1 MTADELRA
9 VEEEVSG
16 AILAD
21 HPVETTIST
30 IEAAREA
37 GAMALFG
44 EKYGDRVRQVIVP
57 GVSREL
63 CGGTHVR
70 ATGEI
75 GPFVIVSES
84 AVAAGTRR
92 VEALTGPA
100 ALRHIRDERDLLGR
114 LAGRLQSGRQ
124 QVEEKLGGL
133 LDERDRLQREI
144 ERLRDEERRA
154 ALGGT
159 GSSGGGIEEVDGIQL
174 LVQRVPA
181 ATVGDMRQAA
191 DLVRGKLVSGVAILA
206 ADVGGKASFLVLVTP
221 DLVKAKRFRADE
233 LVREVAAVA
242 GGSGGGKPDLALA
255 GAKDVGKIDEAL
267 EHGRSVV
274 LGVLRGT

>member
-92 VEALTGPA
+92 VEALTGPS
-100 ALRHIRDERDLLGR
+100 ALRHIRNERDLLGR

-124 QVEEKLGGL
+124 QVEEKLEGL

-191 DLVRGKLVSGVAILA
+191 DLVRGKLGSGVAILA